1 LVKENNMAVSNTS
14 GKTYD
19 IAEYGRLDA
28 FIKEQQAEMDKIDLE
43 KSVQNKKILQYG
55 IVLTGVVLT
64 LYLFS
69 RLVNRKK

>member
-1 LVKENNMAVSNTS
+1 MAVSETS

-19 IAEYGRLDA
+19 VAEFGRLDT
-28 FIKEQQAEMDKIDLE
+28 FIKEQQGEMDKIDRE
-43 KSVQNKKILQYG
+43 KTVQNKKILQYG

-69 RLVNRKK
+69 RLVNRKN

>member
-1 LVKENNMAVSNTS
+1 MAVSETS

-19 IAEYGRLDA
+19 TQEYSRLDA

-43 KSVQNKKILQYG
+43 KSVQNKKILQYTL
-55 IVLTGVVLT
+55 ILTGVVVT
-64 LYLFS
+64 LYAFS

>member
-1 LVKENNMAVSNTS
+1 MAVSETS

-19 IAEYGRLDA
+19 TAEYGRLDA
-28 FIKEQQAEMDKIDLE
+28 FIKEQQDEMDKIDRE

-55 IVLTGVVLT
+55 LVLTGVVLT
-64 LYLFS
+64 LYLFN

>member
-1 LVKENNMAVSNTS
+1 MAVSKTS

-19 IAEYGRLDA
+19 VAEYGKLDA
-28 FIKEQQAEMDKIDLE
+28 FIKEQQDEMDKIDLE

-64 LYLFS
+64 LFLFN
-69 RLVNRKK
+69 RLVNRK

>member
-1 LVKENNMAVSNTS
+1 MAVSNTS

-19 IAEYGRLDA
+19 TAEYGRLDA

>member
-1 LVKENNMAVSNTS
+1 MAVSETS

-19 IAEYGRLDA
+19 VAEYGRLDT
-28 FIKEQQAEMDKIDLE
+28 FIKEQQGEMDKIDRE

>member
-1 LVKENNMAVSNTS
+1 MAVSNTS

-69 RLVNRKK
+69 RLVNKKK

>member
-1 LVKENNMAVSNTS
+1 MAVSETS

-19 IAEYGRLDA
+19 TAEYGRLDA
-28 FIKEQQAEMDKIDLE
+28 FIKEQQGEMDKIDLE

-55 IVLTGVVLT
+55 LVLTGVVLT

-69 RLVNRKK
+69 KLVNKK

>member
-1 LVKENNMAVSNTS
+1 MAVSETS

-19 IAEYGRLDA
+19 VAEYGRLDS

-43 KSVQNKKILQYG
+43 KSVQNKKILQYTL
-55 IVLTGVVLT
+55 VLTGVVVT
-64 LYLFS
+64 LYAFS

>member
-1 LVKENNMAVSNTS
+1 MKVSETS

-19 IAEYGRLDA
+19 VAEYGRLDS
-28 FIKEQQAEMDKIDLE
+28 FIKEQQGEMDKIDLE

-55 IVLTGVVLT
+55 LVLTGVVLT

-69 RLVNRKK
+69 KLVNRK